1 MKLGLAGGMLALFC
15 GSAAAQQGTPAYEPP
30 VLKFDDSC
38 AKPQWPKAEL
48 ERGYTGKVLLSFLV
62 NEEGRAIDSR
72 IVKTSGSDLLDEAAK
87 VLQTCQFRPARRNGV
102 VVGAWMPIHYY
113 WTLETE
119 QLTQARNNKQLA
131 LRQKAL
137 AGDMDA
143 LYELGM
149 MYWEESEV
157 RDQKLAVQ
165 LFQPAAQRGQA
176 QAQYQLGIALYLGL
190 GITRDVELG
199 LGWLRRAAEQGN
211 VEAQQRLGMHYSGER
226 SDVLDPVQAA
236 FWYSKAAEQGAV
248 VAQEKLATAYARGA
262 GVPASSEQALRWYRK
277 AAENGSALGQ
287 TRLGQAYLTGQETDA
302 VQARKWLE
310 QAAQQ
315 RWPEAEATLGEL
327 YLAGAVLPQSDAQG
341 WHYLQ
346 RGMAG
351 GDAGAL
357 ALAGY
362 LLTRGRHIAQDLP
375 RGQKLLQQAQQL
387 GEPRAAAWLAGGST
401 PDASLRY

>member
-15 GSAAAQQGTPAYEPP
+15 GGAAAQQGTPAYEPP

-72 IVKTSGSDLLDEAAK
+72 IVKTSGSDLLDEAAR

-102 VVGAWMPIHYY
+102 VFGAWMPIHYY

-236 FWYSKAAEQGAV
+236 FWYSKAAE
-248 VAQEKLATAYARGA
+248 R
-262 GVPASSEQALRWYRK
+262 
-277 AAENGSALGQ
+277 
-287 TRLGQAYLTGQETDA
+287 
-302 VQARKWLE
+302 
-310 QAAQQ
+310 
-315 RWPEAEATLGEL
+315 
-327 YLAGAVLPQSDAQG
+327 GAVLPQSDAQG